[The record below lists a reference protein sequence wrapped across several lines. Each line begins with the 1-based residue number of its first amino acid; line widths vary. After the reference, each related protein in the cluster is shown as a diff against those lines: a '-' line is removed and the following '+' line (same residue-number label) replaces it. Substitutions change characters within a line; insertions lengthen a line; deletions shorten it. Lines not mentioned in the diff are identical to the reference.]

1 MVSEREPPH
10 HQQQQQQLGPG
21 RRRTPLFNN
30 MLQGHPR
37 VFSALAVAAV
47 VLAFAPCVNGQASNH
62 LLRGANASSSS
73 TNTPLNDVTIR
84 DAVTAWCH
92 DSGSA
97 AGVYGKISA
106 WDTSDVT
113 DMSWLFAKPD
123 FTPAYCS
130 TYATFN
136 EDLSKWNV
144 SRVTDMGNMFKYASS
159 FNSDISAWD
168 VSRVTNMDRM
178 FEEASSFNSDVSAW
192 DVSRVTDMLFIFYEA
207 SNFAQHLCWD
217 IPPSTGTDYIF
228 TGTAGACIDK
238 TCGSVSDSSLY
249 C

>member
-1 MVSEREPPH
+1 MGSGMGYPH
-10 HQQQQQQLGPG
+10 L
-21 RRRTPLFNN
+21 RISSL
-30 MLQGHPR
+30 
-37 VFSALAVAAV
+37 VVAAV
-47 VLAFAPCVNGQASNH
+47 CAVCPGANGQVSPY
-62 LLRGANASSSS
+62 LFRGANADS
-73 TNTPLNDVTIR
+73 TINDTTTSGGGVTPLTDDNIK
-84 DAVTAWCH
+84 DAVTAWCDDPH
-92 DSGSA
+92 SA
-97 AGVYGKISA
+97 AGVYGNISA
-106 WDTSDVT
+106 WDTSEVT

-130 TYATFN
+130 SYATFD

-168 VSRVTNMDRM
+168 VSGVTNMDRM

-192 DVSRVTDMLFIFYEA
+192 DVSRVTDMDFIFYEA
-207 SNFAQHLCWD
+207 SKFAQHLCWD

>member
-1 MVSEREPPH
+1 
-10 HQQQQQQLGPG
+10 
-21 RRRTPLFNN
+21 
-30 MLQGHPR
+30 
-37 VFSALAVAAV
+37 
-47 VLAFAPCVNGQASNH
+47 
-62 LLRGANASSSS
+62 
-73 TNTPLNDVTIR
+73 
-84 DAVTAWCH
+84 
-92 DSGSA
+92 
-97 AGVYGKISA
+97 VYGKIST
-106 WDTSDVT
+106 WDTSEVT

-159 FNSDISAWD
+159 FNSD
-168 VSRVTNMDRM
+168 
-178 FEEASSFNSDVSAW
+178 VSAW

-217 IPPSTGTDYIF
+217 IPPSTGIDYIF